1 MKNKF
6 VFVIPAFNC
15 EETIKKTLFSIIAQS
30 YTDYRII
37 VCEDMSTDQT
47 SQVVED
53 FKNKLSLGE
62 QLVLF
67 NRTEKYGEV
76 RNTLSSLDL
85 IEDDEIVCRLD
96 GGDWLTD
103 NDGLYVINEAYKT
116 LNPAVLWT
124 AHRWG
129 YTGANI
135 SGPLKDNISVYKQPW
150 VSSHLKTFRKSSFKN
165 INHNNFRDSSGNFI
179 MIACD
184 QAIFLP
190 LLHKS
195 LLEKRKCVFLPLVMY
210 HYDFNLKDRD
220 FVREVS
226 SSERAHRQAR
236 TALWIRERGYIE

>member
-15 EETIKKTLFSIIAQS
+15 EETIKKTLFSIVAQS

-37 VCEDMSTDQT
+37 VCDDMSTDQT
-47 SQVVED
+47 SQSVED
-53 FKNKLSLGE
+53 FKNRLSLGE

-103 NDGLYVINEAYKT
+103 NDGLYVINVSYKS
-116 LNPAVLWT
+116 LDPAVLWT
-124 AHRWG
+124 AQRWG
-129 YTGANI
+129 FTGANI
-135 SGPLKDNISVYKQPW
+135 SGPLKDDIGVYEQPW
-150 VSSHLKTFRKSSFKN
+150 VSSHLKTFRKSSFKD
-165 INHNNFRDSSGNFI
+165 INHDNFRDESGNFI

-184 QAIFLP
+184 QAVFLP

-195 LLEKRKCVFLPLVMY
+195 RLDGRKCVFLPMVMY
-210 HYDFNLKDRD
+210 HYDFDLRDKEFIEKVSTSDR
-220 FVREVS
+220 
-226 SSERAHRQAR
+226 AKRQAQ
-236 TALWIRERGYIE
+236 TASWIRARGYIE